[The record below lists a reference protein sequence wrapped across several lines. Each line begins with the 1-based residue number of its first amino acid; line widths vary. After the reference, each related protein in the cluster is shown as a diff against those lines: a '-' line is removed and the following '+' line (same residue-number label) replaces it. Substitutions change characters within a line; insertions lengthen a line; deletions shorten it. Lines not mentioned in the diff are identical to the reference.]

1 MSEVSDELNAL
12 EQRLVRA
19 WVEHDRA
26 AVVELLSDDW
36 KVIDP
41 GGRVLTKAQ
50 VLEEFDTGARKLES
64 GTIDEVEVRAYGDFA
79 VVTGRTT
86 AQGSYEGN
94 TVSVRLRFTDVFVRR
109 GGAWQVVSSQA
120 TLIST

>member
-19 WVEHDRA
+19 WVEHDRS
-26 AVVELLSDDW
+26 VVAEALADDW

-41 GGRVLTKAQ
+41 SGRVLTKAQ

-64 GTIDEVEVRAYGDFA
+64 GTIDEVEVRAHGDFA

-86 AQGSYEGN
+86 AAGSYEGN
-94 TVSVRLRFTDVFVRR
+94 AVTVRLRFTDVCVRR
-109 GGAWQVVSSQA
+109 GGTWQVVASQA
-120 TLIST
+120 TLINA

>member
-1 MSEVSDELNAL
+1 MSEVSEQLNAL

-26 AVVELLSDDW
+26 VVVELLSDDW

-64 GTIDEVEVRAYGDFA
+64 GTIDEVEVRDFDDFA

-86 AQGSYEGN
+86 ATGSYEGN
-94 TVSVRLRFTDVFVRR
+94 AVSVKLRFTDVFVRR
-109 GGAWQVVSSQA
+109 GGAWQVVASQA
-120 TLIST
+120 TFIAS